1 MFFHLNIYNGEYGY
15 KGVVSSLYTVS
26 DYWERL
32 VYILTFTGAE
42 QLLGAYWFLGSL
54 FIVSVLFLCLF
65 YFADQF
71 GKQRR
76 QSLLFVCITFV
87 YISGGGI
94 ATLGMHLP
102 RSLEREMVALLPF
115 YLGYLSNNNLRVKNL
130 LTKYQSFGI
139 GCICCLL
146 LLLLTHWGT
155 VGLVASKIINPLFF
169 FLSTF
174 LGCWMMMSF
183 SASLPW
189 GRKFVAY
196 AGEHTMGILTFHFL
210 SLKLVSLLK
219 IGFYGWDIARLA
231 EFPVIKENNTGWW
244 LLYTLAGVGI
254 PLLFTYA
261 HEKLFI
267 KERIRTL

>member
-1 MFFHLNIYNGEYGY
+1 MGEIGLYIDIYRGRA
-15 KGVVSSLYTVS
+15 VVGRLLVPWQSVYSFCLVFVLVLFCRPVRKTKKTV
-26 DYWERL
+26 
-32 VYILTFTGAE
+32 LTF
-42 QLLGAYWFLGSL
+42 
-54 FIVSVLFLCLF
+54 CLYNIRLHF
-65 YFADQF
+65 
-71 GKQRR
+71 
-76 QSLLFVCITFV
+76 
-87 YISGGGI
+87 GGGI

-102 RSLEREMVALLPF
+102 RSLEREMAALLPF

-219 IGFYGWDIARLA
+219 ISFYGWDIARLA

-267 KERIRTL
+267 KVRIRTLEALIQGTYEYNSM